1 MGGSGR
7 PDDELSLAPQSD
19 GGPGF
24 VDVLASQLGELRHAR
39 ASEPAAAQ
47 TAGHA
52 SRPADA
58 PSAVH
63 SFSGPSQRTDAQS
76 QRPSSAKSSPSTT
89 RTSACRPR
97 VRTRHH
103 QRRAAGH
110 LAHNAAADR
119 ASRRGCGRG
128 TDESSNA
135 RRAQVGLRPPAV
147 GPAHRHRA
155 APRPAWAAHCTKAP
169 PDHLLPTGRARSHG
183 GDNGP
188 ASHAGVCP
196 NPRSPQPFLRRGHL
210 VSELLFDEAS
220 PSRLGTGCRG
230 PATRGEHAV
239 EADLGWS
246 AGRTGL
252 RVDTGSDAASIGGA
266 LRARGVRA
274 LTGPEH
280 FSPFGGMD
288 SYLSLPL
295 WYPGDELER
304 ALEDLGDITRS
315 A

>member
-1 MGGSGR
+1 MPTAGENIVITSGAQQATWLITQLLIG
-7 PDDELSLAPQSD
+7 PVDEVVVEEPTSRRTL
-19 GGPGF
+19 
-24 VDVLASQLGELRHAR
+24 DVLKWACARLLSVPLTDTGLRLDLLGQLIAR
-39 ASEPAAAQ
+39 
-47 TAGHA
+47 
-52 SRPADA
+52 R
-58 PSAVH
+58 
-63 SFSGPSQRTDAQS
+63 
-76 QRPSSAKSSPSTT
+76 
-89 RTSACRPR
+89 RPR
-97 VRTRHH
+97 TIYCQPVVH
-103 QRRAAGH
+103 
-110 LAHNAAADR
+110 D
-119 ASRRGCGRG
+119 
-128 TDESSNA
+128 
-135 RRAQVGLRPPAV
+135 
-147 GPAHRHRA
+147 
-155 APRPAWAAHCTKAP
+155 
-169 PDHLLPTGRARSHG
+169 PTG

-210 VSELLFDEAS
+210 VSGAVIRRAAS
-220 PSRLGTGCRG
+220 PSRARDALADG

-252 RVDTGSDAASIGGA
+252 WVDTGSDAASIGGA